1 MTTLKSS
8 FFMYLETSSLLF
20 VLTCGATSVTPTPQN
35 SVLNQRIPGEPI
47 GLTDQLANL
56 FWFAQITDLHLY
68 NANLFRSFEVFCSQT
83 VPIIRPELLVISGDL
98 VDASPIYFISR
109 QNVSE
114 WQTYHRILHESG
126 VLNITKVFDLR
137 GNHDMMDV
145 LAANHSSD
153 YFSQFGIQGRIHPRS
168 YRFNLTK
175 PFGRYSFI
183 FLDASPP
190 VGVKIPLNYFG
201 QLTRAE
207 EERLMQ
213 YASESDG
220 SNHTFVFGHYT
231 TSTIGPGTI
240 DLRGLLGT
248 YCFAYF
254 CGHMH
259 TADGL
264 IPEMHVLQ
272 PEGYLELE
280 LGDWKYERYYRVIA
294 VDDDMVSF
302 VNVKASTWPVL
313 LVTNPKNSNFL
324 LPNKEP
330 ARRILTSTHIR
341 ILAWS
346 IQPILNISVTIDG
359 KYQGKATQTSAG
371 TNLSSPLY
379 TLPWNAS
386 HWADHLVHT
395 IRVLALDTAGNQHAY
410 EHVFVVD
417 RAPTWEFAFMA
428 RMALQ
433 TNLSLFVSSFR
444 SRRKYQFYQGLY
456 RIVHSNCSFLSILG
470 LCFYQCLGP
479 SYIGFILSQ
488 QFGAVFSFGIF
499 VFHQFVVDAVTYS
512 LELIQL
518 YMFLLIYLPYVI
530 WYFGYDPS
538 SKPAPEETG
547 ETELSDMSTQK
558 QAANIEK
565 VTPELTTH
573 DPVVPSIRWIGLIPL
588 PLFIHAIIFTTFQ
601 FVFILLTVAIPY
613 GPSAAFLCPGR
624 LLPIAVCWF
633 IACKS
638 RSIMYLP

>member
-1 MTTLKSS
+1 
-8 FFMYLETSSLLF
+8 
-20 VLTCGATSVTPTPQN
+20 
-35 SVLNQRIPGEPI
+35 
-47 GLTDQLANL
+47 
-56 FWFAQITDLHLY
+56 ITDLHLY

-83 VPIIRPELLVISGDL
+83 VPIIRPELLVISGKVFRQNQLYSTGDL

-109 QNVSE
+109 QNVFE
-114 WQTYHRILHESG
+114 WQAYHRILHESG

-190 VGVKIPLNYFG
+190 VGVKVPLNYFG

-207 EERLMQ
+207 EERLLQ
-213 YASESDG
+213 YASESEG

-248 YCFAYF
+248 FCFAYF

-359 KYQGKATQTSAG
+359 KYQGKAIQASAG

-433 TNLSLFVSSFR
+433 TNLSLFSRLGFYCSEGLIICLLFALRFIPKRYTWPVQNPTFQLFVSVNL
-444 SRRKYQFYQGLY
+444 G
-456 RIVHSNCSFLSILG
+456 SILLPMFG
-470 LCFYQCLGP
+470 
-479 SYIGFILSQ
+479 YIGFILSQ

-499 VFHQFVVDAVTYS
+499 VFHQFVDDAVTYS
-512 LELIQL
+512 LELVQL

-530 WYFGYDPS
+530 WYLGYDQLNKS
-538 SKPAPEETG
+538 AQEETN
-547 ETELSDMSTQK
+547 ETELSDMSTQN
-558 QAANIEK
+558 QAADLEK
-565 VTPELTTH
+565 VSSDSTTH
-573 DPVVPSIRWIGLIPL
+573 DPVIHPVRWIGLIPL

-601 FVFILLTVAIPY
+601 LVFILLTVAIPY

-633 IACKS
+633 IASKS
-638 RSIMYLP
+638 RSIMCLP